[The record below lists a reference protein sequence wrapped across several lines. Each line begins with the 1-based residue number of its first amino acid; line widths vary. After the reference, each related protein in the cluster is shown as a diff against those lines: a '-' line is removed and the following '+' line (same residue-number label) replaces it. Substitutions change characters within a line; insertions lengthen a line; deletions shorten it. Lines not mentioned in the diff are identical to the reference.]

1 MGQAID
7 AEHLSELTEEELETG
22 FRAASVARLRGFAR
36 IDVKYLMPIFTRRF
50 TPQVEFLIGR
60 KLHILRALELQLSY
74 NVIYNNN
81 EKYNIFNF
89 SLIFDF
95 RFKNDIYIYKYNN
108 ISIIGSCTLQDV
120 YDGTKQMSALTDQ
133 WYRTVRPSD
142 TESTTDER
150 STTESV

>member
-7 AEHLSELTEEELETG
+7 AEHLSELTEEELEVG

-50 TPQVEFLIGR
+50 TPQVRHFDDATQRRSGIFPSPAVFPLGIACLIEFLTECM
-60 KLHILRALELQLSY
+60 KDILFRDSG
-74 NVIYNNN
+74 
-81 EKYNIFNF
+81 
-89 SLIFDF
+89 FD
-95 RFKNDIYIYKYNN
+95 
-108 ISIIGSCTLQDV
+108 SSQDV